1 MGWPQ
6 DITAHTAASPQDR
19 KRTRQG
25 HEDPAATRRPL
36 AARGLLAAPLALMA
50 ACATPGPMTERAAL
64 LAPTTLAAAETT
76 PANAAR
82 APAPDWWRALGDA
95 QLDAL
100 MDEALSGAQDPLAAQ
115 ARLRQAQ
122 ALAGLAQAGQS
133 PRVSVSA
140 GWSAE
145 HPASRA
151 VPASQGGGQL
161 TRQWRGT
168 VGVDWTPDLWGGQDA
183 EWKAALGDVRAAELS
198 AQEARIQLSVA
209 LVQAYLQLAY
219 AHVQGDIAQAEF
231 DRVTDVR
238 RLTLQRLD
246 SGLATQAQLRQTDS
260 DLASA
265 SQQQLQARR
274 QVVAAQHALSTLAG
288 QGPGRGERL
297 ARPAWPGSA
306 ASPWSAV
313 PSPSARAEVPP
324 VQSLPS
330 LPLGLLDRRTDVLA
344 ARWRVEAAGARIHV
358 ARAAFQPQLNLGAL
372 AGLAASRGGDLLRS
386 GAGTY
391 SASLGL
397 TLPLLDGG
405 RRRAGLALQ
414 EAQYDEAVAHYNQT
428 LIRAVNE
435 VADQLQAQRSLAEQL
450 DQQQRAREAADEAW
464 QLAQQRYTAGVGSY
478 LDALSVRQ
486 QLLVAE
492 QRLATL
498 QSQRL
503 QDSLALV
510 LALGGGFQP
519 AEPPQ
524 P

>member
-1 MGWPQ
+1 MRWPQ
-6 DITAHTAASPQDR
+6 DTTADTATSPQGRERDQSGR
-19 KRTRQG
+19 RA
-25 HEDPAATRRPL
+25 PAA
-36 AARGLLAAPLALMA
+36 ARLLLAPLALLA
-50 ACATPGPMTERAAL
+50 ACATPGPATERAAL
-64 LAPTTLAAAETT
+64 LTAATLAPAEQKSTEKTSIEASTEAATE
-76 PANAAR
+76 ASLV
-82 APAPDWWRALGDA
+82 PAPDWWRALGDA
-95 QLDAL
+95 QLNTL
-100 MDEALSGAQDPLAAQ
+100 MDEALAGAQDPLAAQ

-122 ALAGLAQAGQS
+122 ALAGLADARQS
-133 PRVSVSA
+133 PSVSA
-140 GWSAE
+140 SAGWTAE
-145 HPASRA
+145 HPASLA

-168 VGVDWTPDLWGGQDA
+168 VGVDWTPDLWGGQNA
-183 EWKAALGDVRAAELS
+183 EWQAALGDVRAAELS

-265 SQQQLQARR
+265 AQQQLQARR
-274 QVVAAQHALSTLAG
+274 RVVAAQHALSTLAG

-297 ARPAWPGSA
+297 TRPAWPGSA
-306 ASPWSAV
+306 PSPWSAA
-313 PSPSARAEVPP
+313 PSPRAEVP
-324 VQSLPS
+324 SLPS
-330 LPLGLLDRRTDVLA
+330 GLLDRRTDVLA
-344 ARWRVEAAGARIHV
+344 ARWRVEAAGERIHV
-358 ARAAFQPQLNLGAL
+358 ARTAFQPQLNLGAL

-435 VADQLQAQRSLAEQL
+435 VTDQLQAQRSLAEQL
-450 DQQQRAREAADEAW
+450 EQQQRAREAADEAW

-492 QRLATL
+492 QRLAAL

-503 QDSLALV
+503 QDGLDLV
-510 LALGGGFQP
+510 RALGGGFQP